1 MGMSKKLI
9 KAVIIYMALIM
20 VVFTLATIKTN
31 AEEVIISY
39 EALFQNHA
47 LGCNPKYPVTCV
59 KQKAN

>member
-20 VVFTLATIKTN
+20 VFFTLATIKTN
-31 AEEVIISY
+31 AEDVISY

-47 LGCNPKYPVTCV
+47 FGCNPKYPVTCV

>member
-1 MGMSKKLI
+1 MSKKLI

-20 VVFTLATIKTN
+20 VFFTLATIKTN
-31 AEEVIISY
+31 AEDVISY